1 MRSRRFRHA
10 TVPLLALLAATAV
23 AIPLLVHGGGGA
35 AGGGGDA
42 DSNGAD
48 RFGVTSA
55 SPAVDDRNTGGP
67 AERPGPAE
75 PTRRPLAAA
84 GRAVPATPAGKLRFG
99 LGPGLD
105 SAHTSPLAPDLDFLS
120 TWYNG
125 PNDLSFLR
133 KWKADLIPEV
143 YQSGHGIHLI
153 VWLDGTGEVGTVQT
167 AHGPACGREYPL
179 SSGFLDDARE
189 LASIFSGPANGPALY
204 VTLFTE
210 FQTYPC
216 HPNAWATTP
225 DTTNYYLTLQDQY
238 LAALDIFHSGAPN
251 ARVSLGWGGWQ
262 SRWDD
267 PATGAGRSLITHF
280 ADVLRVSD
288 FESFQAMGADSNAAD
303 VRDMT
308 RALGQY
314 GPVMLAHFKSES
326 QATWEADMHALL
338 AGDAVRQLSQDGL
351 FALSF
356 MDAANIASPAA
367 LSLARGAVQSHGVHS
382 TL

>member
-1 MRSRRFRHA
+1 MRNRMFRHLP
-10 TVPLLALLAATAV
+10 VPLIALLAAAAV
-23 AIPLLVHGGGGA
+23 AVTLVGHGEGHATADGDGVAAPPRRALA
-35 AGGGGDA
+35 AG
-42 DSNGAD
+42 
-48 RFGVTSA
+48 T
-55 SPAVDDRNTGGP
+55 
-67 AERPGPAE
+67 RP
-75 PTRRPLAAA
+75 
-84 GRAVPATPAGKLRFG
+84 VPATPAGKLRFG

-105 SAHTSPLAPDLDFLS
+105 SAHNSPLAPDLDFLS
-120 TWYNG
+120 TWHNG

-143 YQSGHGIHLI
+143 YRSGHGIHLI

-189 LASIFSGPANGPALY
+189 LASIFSGPALY

-238 LAALDIFHSGAPN
+238 LAALDIFHSGASN

-267 PATGAGRSLITHF
+267 PVAGGGRSLITHF
-280 ADVLRVSD
+280 ADVLRASD
-288 FESFQAMGADSNAAD
+288 FESFQAMGTDSNAAD

-308 RALGQY
+308 KALGQY
-314 GPVMLAHFKSES
+314 GPVMLAHYKSKS
-326 QATWEADMHALL
+326 QT
-338 AGDAVRQLSQDGL
+338 
-351 FALSF
+351 
-356 MDAANIASPAA
+356 
-367 LSLARGAVQSHGVHS
+367 
-382 TL
+382 T

>member
-10 TVPLLALLAATAV
+10 TVPLIALLAATAV
-23 AIPLLVHGGGGA
+23 AVPLLGR
-35 AGGGGDA
+35 GGGDA
-42 DSNGAD
+42 
-48 RFGVTSA
+48 T
-55 SPAVDDRNTGGP
+55 TGGDGVAAAADP
-67 AERPGPAE
+67 VVDGEVADGPIGRSGRAE
-75 PTRRPLAAA
+75 PPRRPLAA
-84 GRAVPATPAGKLRFG
+84 GTRAVPATPAGKLRFG

-105 SAHTSPLAPDLDFLS
+105 SAHASPLAPDLDFLS

-143 YQSGHGIHLI
+143 YRSGHGIHLI

-189 LASIFSGPANGPALY
+189 LASIFSGPADGPALY

-238 LAALDIFHSGAPN
+238 LAALNIFHSGAPN

-267 PATGAGRSLITHF
+267 PVAGGGRSLITHF
-280 ADVLRVSD
+280 ADVLRASD
-288 FESFQAMGADSNAAD
+288 FESFQAMGTDPNAAD

-308 RALGQY
+308 KALGQY

-338 AGDAVRQLSQDGL
+338 SGDAVRQLSQDGL
-351 FALSF
+351 FAFSF
-356 MDAANIASPAA
+356 MDAANLASPAA
-367 LSLARGAVQSHGVHS
+367 LTLARGAIQSHGVHS